1 MSIVCI
7 GETNSETNQELTHTE
22 PHREPSTSEEKM
34 RALRTKSEQEIERD
48 LAYARTHTLTK

>member
-48 LAYARTHTLTK
+48 LAYARTHTN